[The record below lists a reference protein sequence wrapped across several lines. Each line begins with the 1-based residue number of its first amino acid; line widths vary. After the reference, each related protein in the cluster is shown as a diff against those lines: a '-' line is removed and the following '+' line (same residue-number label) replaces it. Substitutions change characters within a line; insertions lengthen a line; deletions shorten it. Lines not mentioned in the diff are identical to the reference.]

1 MTSLRTLAPVAALAV
16 MLTGGAMQARA
27 DSDNHPSWIMRQCDH
42 QRIDMPYE
50 HIRDNL
56 AYLKTELGINDSQTA
71 KWNEFA
77 EVTRSNAAAVASMR
91 AEEKE
96 ADSYV
101 ELLRVVKSREKMMT
115 SHLELL
121 QKFDAAISP
130 LYALLNGSQ
139 RYTADELIKD
149 MCPAL

>member
-1 MTSLRTLAPVAALAV
+1 
-16 MLTGGAMQARA
+16 
-27 DSDNHPSWIMRQCDH
+27 
-42 QRIDMPYE
+42 MPYE

-139 RYTADELIKD
+139 RYTADELIND
-149 MCPAL
+149 MCPPL